1 MAVTQEGAFTT
12 PQLYIP
18 GQRNQP
24 FSWRVLGTWLASA
37 VWNSA
42 VCFYVPVW
50 ALAPAAVSSTGLMI
64 DIWAT
69 GTLGY
74 TLIIVTVRAAHA
86 ALSPQILVELP
97 HYRPS
102 MRVRHML
109 TRAGDWALAASLKLT
124 KRVPM
129 SDCLRQSQVVRKKLA
144 PCLQSCG

>member
-1 MAVTQEGAFTT
+1 MGCVLDDTYSGVATPGIDSDLIVALGAQDGAFST

-74 TLIIVTVRAAHA
+74 TLIIVTVRLAHA
-86 ALSPQILVELP
+86 VP
-97 HYRPS
+97 PS
-102 MRVRHML
+102 QGSL
-109 TRAGDWALAASLKLT
+109 AGT
-124 KRVPM
+124 
-129 SDCLRQSQVVRKKLA
+129 
-144 PCLQSCG
+144 